1 MFIYYKI
8 HYYTI
13 EQKKDTIIYLTMSSD
28 SKPRRTLIERVEA
41 IFKFVD
47 TQKKIFPKSRLKE
60 IGLNPKSAEKWLKLI
75 DYIQNQPKIRL
86 IQTEHNTFI
95 EKVEGKY
102 QALMRKMVLDDSLS
116 FEQRLQHVTDYLKS
130 LYSRERVSTT

>member
-1 MFIYYKI
+1 
-8 HYYTI
+8 
-13 EQKKDTIIYLTMSSD
+13 MSSD
-28 SKPRRTLIERVEA
+28 SKQRRTLIERVEA

-60 IGLNPKSAEKWLKLI
+60 IGLNPKAAENWLKLI

-86 IQTEHNTFI
+86 IQTEHSTFI

>member
-1 MFIYYKI
+1 
-8 HYYTI
+8 
-13 EQKKDTIIYLTMSSD
+13 MSSN
-28 SKPRRTLIERVEA
+28 SKQQRRTLLERVEA
-41 IFKFVD
+41 IFEFIEK
-47 TQKKIFPKSRLKE
+47 QKGIFPKSRLKD
-60 IGLNPKSAEKWLKLI
+60 IGLNPHAAEKWLKLI

-130 LYSRERVSTT
+130 LYSRERVSIT